1 MKIYTFS
8 TLKKEYSAETGHGN
22 TVSEFQDNIPAAS
35 MKAMLLRKIYQS
47 IVLFFSF
54 QPKGK
59 KVLRNL
65 SYVLCQVEVLA
76 FLFAFLMAGILWGYL
91 ENFLFW
97 HLEDLGATKFLMGTY
112 WKIYYLSKSDH
123 FLNLN
128 VHIFAKVKHCCRLK
142 SILVGV
148 AEFSSLQQVHIYVR
162 KCCRKISLK
171 F

>member
-1 MKIYTFS
+1 MPSGSFGISLCLLSKFLSFLIAPINWPSHIPKGQENWLPEAAIFASFVKSRILLQKIFHYIILS
-8 TLKKEYSAETGHGN
+8 
-22 TVSEFQDNIPAAS
+22 
-35 MKAMLLRKIYQS
+35 
-47 IVLFFSF
+47 FSF

-112 WKIYYLSKSDH
+112 WKIYYLSEADH
-123 FLNLN
+123 VFFSLW
-128 VHIFAKVKHCCRLK
+128 IF
-142 SILVGV
+142 
-148 AEFSSLQQVHIYVR
+148 EFECMIISV
-162 KCCRKISLK
+162 ISLV
-171 F
+171 